1 MVSQG
6 VNPNEA
12 AVKSSWTREEMMEAI
27 PADIPGTA
35 AGAPSTT
42 LDIPEPGE
50 ASVSARRGDF
60 KVKDPSAFPV
70 RMHGKVFFRVGNQS
84 YSCSGTVISTRFG
97 NAVATAAHCV
107 FDLTAKRFANG
118 WAFAPAYNNGS
129 LPFGLFVAARLIAPK
144 RWVRKQSLS
153 HDFGIAILF
162 NAASGA
168 SVSQTVGGARRI
180 AFKTN
185 PRGKYTSYGYPAD
198 PKPIFNSEF
207 EFGCNGRFAGR
218 DRGRPKTLA
227 LNPCHMGHGAS
238 GGGWV
243 SHGFLSS
250 VQSYSYCESTPR
262 TCAFVFGP
270 YLGEAARKLYA
281 SKAVGG
287 TITPGI
293 TIASGPRKVRKHKVH
308 LELKGIAST
317 PLKYQCK
324 LDRRRWKRCKS
335 IATIRRVSHGRH
347 VVRVRA
353 FDQTG
358 RRSGNTAK
366 RKFRVLR

>member
-1 MVSQG
+1 MVSQE
-6 VNPNEA
+6 VNPNEG
-12 AVKSSWTREEMMEAI
+12 AVEATWTREEMMEAI
-27 PADIPGTA
+27 PADIPGT
-35 AGAPSTT
+35 GVPSPT
-42 LDIPEPGE
+42 LDIPSPGE
-50 ASVSARRGDF
+50 ASVSARPGDF
-60 KVKDPSAFPV
+60 VVRNPSAFPV
-70 RMHGKVFFRVGNQS
+70 RLHGKVFFKVGAQA
-84 YSCSGTVISTRFG
+84 YTCSGTVVSTRYG
-97 NAVATAAHCV
+97 NAVATAGHCV
-107 FDLTAKRFANG
+107 FDLTAKRFVDS
-118 WAFAPAYNNGS
+118 WAFAPAYLNGS
-129 LPFGLFVAARLIAPK
+129 LPYGLFVAARLITTK
-144 RWVRKQSLS
+144 RWARHQSLS
-153 HDFGIAILF
+153 HDFGMAILF
-162 NAASGA
+162 NSASGA
-168 SVSQTVGGARRI
+168 SVSATVGGARPI
-180 AFKTN
+180 AFKSN

-207 EFGCNGRFAGR
+207 EYGCNAKFAGR
-218 DRGRPKTLA
+218 DRGNPRTLA

-243 SHGFLSS
+243 SHGYLSS

-287 TITPGI
+287 SITPGVVI
-293 TIASGPRKVRKHKVH
+293 VRGPRKVRKHTVH
-308 LELKGIAST
+308 LKMVGIAST
-317 PLKYQCK
+317 LLKYQCK
-324 LDRRRWKRCKS
+324 LDRHRWKRCRKT
-335 IATIRRVSHGRH
+335 ATLRHVSTGRH